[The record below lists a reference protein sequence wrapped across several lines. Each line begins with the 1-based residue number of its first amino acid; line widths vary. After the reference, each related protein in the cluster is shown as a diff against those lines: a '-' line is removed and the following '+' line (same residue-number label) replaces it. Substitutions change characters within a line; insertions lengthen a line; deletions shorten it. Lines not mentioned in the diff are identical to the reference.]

1 MAESVR
7 STIGNVLED
16 LTEDELRKFKANL
29 HDYQVKPSYN
39 NIPRGRLQ
47 KADALDL
54 SDLLV
59 SFYNEDY
66 AVEVAAAVLMAS
78 NCKPQAQR
86 LLRAV

>member
-7 STIGNVLED
+7 CTIENVLED

-29 HDYQVKPSYN
+29 RDYQVKPGYN
-39 NIPRGRLQ
+39 NIPRGQLQ

-54 SDLLV
+54 SDLLI

-66 AVEVAAAVLMAS
+66 AVEVAAA
-78 NCKPQAQR
+78 
-86 LLRAV
+86 